1 MIKKYN
7 ISYLNLIKTTLKKE
21 KVSYK
26 IKKSKKKLKVRV
38 FTSRI
43 KTSFTLKKIYLYDK
57 NLWYIQKKNI
67 LLYKNFYQINSLTI
81 LENNANLIKAKDY
94 E

>member
-7 ISYLNLIKTTLKKE
+7 ISYLNLIKTTLKKD